1 MMGEQQPQKELF
13 SYHIDLDRRVRA
25 DHPLRRVAA
34 SVDFSFVRQEVEHTY
49 GPNGNV
55 SVDPAVI
62 LKLMFLLFFEDV
74 ASERQ
79 LMRMLPERLDYLWFL
94 GYGLDE
100 EIPHHSVLSKARA
113 RWGAAVFESLF
124 VRTVGACVAAGLVEG
139 SKIHVDGSLIAAH
152 ASTDSVL
159 KAAPELVA
167 ALKAAYHQQAAKLEE
182 PALLA
187 TEPPPAGPINATHL
201 SRTDPDAEL
210 ASQPGQP
217 SRPRYKL
224 HRVVDNAHGVITAQ
238 ETTGGTV
245 KEETQLMGL
254 IDQHQHHTQQTVATV
269 VADNAYGT
277 VKNFVA
283 CQQRGLRT
291 HMADLKQSQERAGQR
306 QRFYSERDFVYEP
319 ASDTYRCP
327 AGQRLHRHQRRPE
340 KAAWQYMAHKGV
352 CASCPLRPCCTEA
365 KHGRRIQR
373 FEAQEMLE
381 QGRAQAHSAAA
392 RSDRRRRKHLMEGS
406 FADAANQHGLKRARW
421 RRLWRQ
427 QIQNSLIAACQNVR
441 LLLRQRRARPGTAM
455 AQKTWQA
462 PISWSGPRWLL
473 RRRSPR
479 TGPEWAT
486 HRFPAAGRRHSRPR
500 PQSCVW
506 ATRPCAVGYFL
517 ARLRRSL
524 SELAFV
530 EQTEHLGNAPAYN

>member
-1 MMGEQQPQKELF
+1 MMGEQQPQKDLF

-34 SVDFSFVRQEVEHTY
+34 TVDFSFVRQEVEHTY
-49 GPNGNV
+49 GENGNV

-124 VRTVGACVAAGLVEG
+124 VRTVSACVAAGLVDG
-139 SKIHVDGSLIAAH
+139 QKIHVDGSLIAAH
-152 ASTDSVL
+152 ASNDSVL
-159 KAAPELVA
+159 SAAPEFIA
-167 ALKAAYHQQAAKLEE
+167 ALKATYRQQAAKLEE
-182 PALLA
+182 PALVA

-224 HRVVDNAHGVITAQ
+224 HRMVDDAHGVITAQ
-238 ETTGGTV
+238 VTTGGAV

-254 IDQHQHHTQQTVATV
+254 IEQHQHHTEQTVATV
-269 VADNAYGT
+269 VADSGYGT

-291 HMADLKQSQERAGQR
+291 HMADLKQAQERAGQR
-306 QRFYSERDFVYEP
+306 QRFYPERAFVYEP
-319 ASDTYRCP
+319 DSDIYRCP
-327 AGQRLHRHQRRPE
+327 AGRRLHRHQRRPE
-340 KAAWQYMAHKGV
+340 KAAWQYMARKGV
-352 CASCPLRPCCTEA
+352 CAACALRRHCTEA

-392 RSDRRRRKHLMEGS
+392 RADRRRRKHLMEGS

-427 QIQNSLIAACQNVR
+427 RIQNSLIAACQNVR
-441 LLLRQRRARPGTAM
+441 LLLRQRRARPGAAM
-455 AQKTWQA
+455 AQKSLHA
-462 PISWSGPRWLL
+462 PISLSGPQWLL
-473 RRRSPR
+473 RRRNPR
-479 TGPEWAT
+479 TGYESAAN
-486 HRFPAAGRRHSRPR
+486 RFSTAGRRNFRVRPL
-500 PQSCVW
+500 P
-506 ATRPCAVGYFL
+506 PPIM
-517 ARLRRSL
+517 RLS
-524 SELAFV
+524 
-530 EQTEHLGNAPAYN
+530 NMP